1 MAGRWL
7 DRSETD
13 PRATGEAC
21 GSTTSKVIG
30 HPRIRLCEG
39 RVESSFTENQFR
51 KHLPVRSQPPPPP
64 PAPLIENSLSHLP
77 IRSIIEQKP
86 IKVAF
91 WLSTTLRHKVPPT
104 PRHAAAPHVSTRRT
118 PVPGPQSTGPGV
130 EVLPRAPAHETTAR
144 QRRRF
149 LTSCVSWRGG
159 HPSSP
164 SSLPRPTVHSEAF
177 SHVGFAG
184 IGANSQRNVSLDH
197 IKFYPNKSSNIFHI

>member
-21 GSTTSKVIG
+21 GSATSKVIG
-30 HPRIRLCEG
+30 HPRIRLREG
-39 RVESSFTENQFR
+39 RVESSFTKNQFR
-51 KHLPVRSQPPPPP
+51 KHLPVRSQFPPPP
-64 PAPLIENSLSHLP
+64 PAPRIENLLSLLP
-77 IRSIIEQKP
+77 IRSIIEQNP
-86 IKVAF
+86 VKVAC

-104 PRHAAAPHVSTRRT
+104 PRHAAAPHASTRRT
-118 PVPGPQSTGPGV
+118 PGPGV

-159 HPSSP
+159 RPSSP

-177 SHVGFAG
+177 SHVGFTG